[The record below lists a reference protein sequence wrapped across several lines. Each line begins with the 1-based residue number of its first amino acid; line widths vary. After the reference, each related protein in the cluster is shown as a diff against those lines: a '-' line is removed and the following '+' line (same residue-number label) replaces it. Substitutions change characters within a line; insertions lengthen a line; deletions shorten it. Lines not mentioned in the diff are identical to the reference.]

1 MEGKIN
7 PVCYWRIAQGTLFNH
22 LLLLLSLPLLSK
34 SFSFF
39 RAYKIL
45 EKEEWPPLKI
55 LEKLLGSRSIL
66 EKLLPLRKILEKLA
80 LLLYWSSL
88 PSN

>member
-7 PVCYWRIAQGTLFNH
+7 PVCLWRIAQGTLFNH
-22 LLLLLSLPLLSK
+22 LLLLSLPLLSK
-34 SFSFF
+34 SPFF